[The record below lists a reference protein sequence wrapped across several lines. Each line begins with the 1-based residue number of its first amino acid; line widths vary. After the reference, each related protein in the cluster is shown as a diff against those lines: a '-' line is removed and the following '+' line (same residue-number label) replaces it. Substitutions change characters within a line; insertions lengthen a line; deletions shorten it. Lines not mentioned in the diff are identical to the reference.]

1 MESIGQKIRSLRQQ
15 KELSMD
21 QLALL
26 IGVTRSQVS
35 LYELGH
41 SSPNAIM
48 IEKLAKALDVHPA
61 YFFVDQ
67 SEPGQTPDKI
77 ELRMI
82 QLQKENDELRARD
95 KKKDEELRAAKDDL
109 LEALKERFGF
119 KTKDDKE

>member
-1 MESIGQKIRSLRQQ
+1 MESIGQKIRRLRQA

-21 QLALL
+21 ELATL

-41 SSPNAIM
+41 SSPNTLM
-48 IEKLAKALDVHPA
+48 VEKLAKALDVHPA

-67 SEPGQTPDKI
+67 SDPGQTPDKL

-82 QLQKENDELRARD
+82 ALQKELDQVRD
-95 KKKDEELRAAKDDL
+95 REKVKDEKIAKLSSDL
-109 LEALKERFGF
+109 MQAMRKILGF
-119 KTKDDKE
+119 KEE

>member
-21 QLALL
+21 QLAIM

-48 IEKLAKALDVHPA
+48 VEKLAKALDVHPA

-67 SEPGQTPDKI
+67 SEPGQTPDKL

-82 QLQKENDELRARD
+82 ALQKENDQLRAKEKALDAELRS
-95 KKKDEELRAAKDDL
+95 LKDDL
-109 LEALKERFGF
+109 LDALKERFGF
-119 KTKDDKE
+119 KTKGDKE